1 MIVKVCGMRD
11 ADNIR
16 QVAQLGIHMMGFIF
30 YQKSPRCVSRPVSR
44 CEADA
49 GVERIGVFVNDSV
62 MHILQCINDYNLNG
76 VQLHG
81 QETPEFGRQLKANGV
96 ELLLKAVSVASV
108 NDLKQCGAYDGI
120 VDYFVFDT
128 KTPDYGGSGKCF
140 DWEVLRH
147 YKGTTPFLL
156 SGGLGMHNT
165 EELLRFQHPRWCG
178 IDLNSCFEVAPGH
191 KDVAL
196 LKQYLQTVREIL

>member
-1 MIVKVCGMRD
+1 MVLKIG
-11 ADNIR
+11 
-16 QVAQLGIHMMGFIF
+16 VANAINGKSLIIF
-30 YQKSPRCVSRPVSR
+30 HALSICNGVL
-44 CEADA
+44 A
-49 GVERIGVFVNDSV
+49 VEREVEMEIGVFL
-62 MHILQCINDYNLNG
+62 LQL
-76 VQLHG
+76 
-81 QETPEFGRQLKANGV
+81 PEVLKEEGFTQSACSIEEVKLAVACVERLGHVHDLSANGV

-147 YKGTTPFLL
+147 YKGTAPFLL

-178 IDLNSCFEVAPGH
+178 IDLNSCFEVVPGY